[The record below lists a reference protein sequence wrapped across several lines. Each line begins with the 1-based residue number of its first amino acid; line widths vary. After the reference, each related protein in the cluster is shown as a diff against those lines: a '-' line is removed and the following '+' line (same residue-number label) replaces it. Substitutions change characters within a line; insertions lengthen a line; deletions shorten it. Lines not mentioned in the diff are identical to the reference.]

1 MKINYLAIIGLFVI
15 TSSSSFAADL
25 EKGKTVSAM
34 CAACHGA
41 DGNSTNPIW
50 PKIAGQHANY
60 IVKQLHDFKSGARVN
75 AQMQPIAA
83 SLSDEDMANVA
94 AYYANQKSKPGK
106 ADPEFI
112 ELGEKIYRAGNHET
126 HVPACMACHGPAGA
140 GNPGASYPA
149 VAGQHAEYTIKQLN
163 AFDIEDRENDHN
175 SKDTNNVMRKVVG
188 PMTKAEIEAVAEYI
202 QGLH

>member
-1 MKINYLAIIGLFVI
+1 MRINYLAIIGFLAI
-15 TSSSSFAADL
+15 TCNSVFAADL
-25 EKGKTVSAM
+25 DKGKALSAT

-41 DGNSTNPIW
+41 DGNSTNPMW

-83 SLSDEDMANVA
+83 NMSDEDMENVA
-94 AYYANQKSKPGK
+94 AYFANQKSKPGK
-106 ADPEFI
+106 ANPELI
-112 ELGEKIYRAGNHET
+112 PLGEKIYRAGNPET
-126 HVPACMACHGPAGA
+126 KVPACMSCHGPAGA

-149 VAGQHAEYTIKQLN
+149 VAGQHAAYTIKQLN
-163 AFDIEDRENDHN
+163 AFDVEDRENDHN